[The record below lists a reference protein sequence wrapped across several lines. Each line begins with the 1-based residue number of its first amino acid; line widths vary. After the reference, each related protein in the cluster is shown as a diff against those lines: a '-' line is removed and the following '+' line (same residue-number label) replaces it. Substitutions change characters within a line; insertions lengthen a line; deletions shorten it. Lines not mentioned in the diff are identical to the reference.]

1 MEKFFY
7 TLIISMLPVIELRG
21 GIPFGI
27 KMGYE
32 PFEAMIICL
41 IGNII
46 PVPFVMLFARDIMA
60 RLKEKSP
67 KFRRLITRYEEKTKI
82 KAKKVRDLS
91 LLGLLLFVAIPLP
104 GTGAWTGAV
113 IASMLEIR
121 MKYAIPMIALG
132 LVIAALLITLGC
144 IGIIAL

>member
-1 MEKFFY
+1 MNKYFY
-7 TLIISMLPVIELRG
+7 TFLISMLPVIELRG

-27 KMGYE
+27 NAGIE

-46 PVPFVMLFARDIMA
+46 PVPFVMLFARDIMKW
-60 RLKEKSP
+60 LKKKSP
-67 KFRRLITRYEEKTKI
+67 RFRDLITRYEKKTAK
-82 KAKKVRDLS
+82 KAKKVNELK
-91 LLGLLLFVAIPLP
+91 LLGLTLFVAVPLP
-104 GTGAWTGAV
+104 GTGAWTGAL

-121 MKYAIPMIALG
+121 MKYAIPAIALG
-132 LVIAALLITLGC
+132 LVVAGLLITLGC